1 MTAQPTTQPT
11 TDGTTVVCRLA
22 QVPRE
27 GGVTALV
34 RGEAVAV
41 FRTRDDGL
49 FALGNYDP
57 IGRASVLARGLLGS
71 TEVEGELVP
80 YVASPLHKQRYDLR
94 TGRCLDDPAVRV
106 PTWRVHV
113 TGDGEVVVGER
124 RE

>member
-1 MTAQPTTQPT
+1 MTAPTT
-11 TDGTTVVCRLA
+11 GRSTVVCRLA

-27 GGVTALV
+27 GGVAALV

-41 FRTRDDGL
+41 LRTHDDRL

-57 IGRASVLARGLLGS
+57 VGRASVLARGLLGS
-71 TEVEGELVP
+71 TEVEGELVT

-94 TGRCLDDPAVRV
+94 TGRCLDDPDVRV
-106 PTWRVHV
+106 PTWCVHV